1 MKNLIPNYGNPV
13 QDTQDS
19 KLTWLRSAPGCKRIV
34 VDSQYLDSLNRP
46 NVSLNWDA
54 IEAIVEGGIK
64 LKTGVIIPLDV
75 IIFGTGYSLVCI
87 LVNHKFLTTHCS
99 SFVKKPLSLN
109 VRGSSG
115 NTIREYFESKGGAQ
129 AYLGSCFPGFPNLFT
144 ILGKLYLFFSEPIE
158 QFNTFSC
165 RTQCCIW
172 SCLCDI

>member
-1 MKNLIPNYGNPV
+1 MKNLIPNYGNLV
-13 QDTQDS
+13 QGTQDL
-19 KLTWLRSAPGCKRIV
+19 KLTQLRSAPGCKRII
-34 VDSQYLDSLNRP
+34 VDPRYLKSLNRP
-46 NVSLNWDA
+46 NVSLKWDA
-54 IEAIVEGGIK
+54 
-64 LKTGVIIPLDV
+64 LDV

-87 LVNHKFLTTHCS
+87 HVNHKFLTTHCS

-144 ILGKLYLFFSEPIE
+144 ILGKLYLFFLEPIE

-172 SCLCDI
+172 SCLRSN